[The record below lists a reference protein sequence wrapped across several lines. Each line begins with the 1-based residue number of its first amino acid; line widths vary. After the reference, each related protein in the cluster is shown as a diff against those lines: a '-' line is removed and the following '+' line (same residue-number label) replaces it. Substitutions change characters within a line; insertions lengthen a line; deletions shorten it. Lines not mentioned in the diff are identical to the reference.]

1 MRYSTRF
8 SQKALFCLDEYGPIE
23 NAPTLKDACVHLFMA
38 GFIDRCVF
46 TASFIGRCMQ
56 APSKSQ
62 KHGAAVNRRR
72 RLQFLCSYMS
82 GTPQET
88 FSSFRAQ
95 LRPKT
100 ASRSDD
106 MASSSEDDAHLRPK
120 TLQDRFKTVL
130 EPLLTPTW
138 PNLTSSWPPRGP
150 KNVEKPKVFVCF
162 RYFIGFALKTPYL
175 RPS

>member
-56 APSKSQ
+56 APSKSL

-72 RLQFLCSYMS
+72 RLQSAAPERSDGAVRFEFDFKIVKDVSRGPRPRYMS
-82 GTPQET
+82 EESPTT
-88 FSSFRAQ
+88 FFAFRAQ

-100 ASRSDD
+100 A
-106 MASSSEDDAHLRPK
+106 
-120 TLQDRFKTVL
+120 QDGLK
-130 EPLLTPTW
+130 
-138 PNLTSSWPPRGP
+138 
-150 KNVEKPKVFVCF
+150 
-162 RYFIGFALKTPYL
+162 IG
-175 RPS
+175 R